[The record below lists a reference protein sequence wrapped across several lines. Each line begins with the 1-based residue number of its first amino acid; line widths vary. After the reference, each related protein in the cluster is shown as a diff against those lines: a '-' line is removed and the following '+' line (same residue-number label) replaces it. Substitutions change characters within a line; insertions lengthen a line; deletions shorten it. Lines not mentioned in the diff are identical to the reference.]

1 MFKQTDTQLQFKFEF
16 VGRSEAFPLGVK
28 TSYRAFCCN
37 EVIELLEEFTDNP
50 LDSGFRP
57 VLTEVKWQPDHSQES
72 LEILNDIPTADFIPH
87 GFIKG
92 SRNALNNTIREVES
106 YFSKR
111 LEVIREWH
119 AFDSIMPKNDFATP
133 FAVEHG
139 LYIPLKDILFGIQ
152 VGFDSTIDVPPIIS
166 KSRKQQY
173 NDCDISKQK
182 STASVN
188 HSGNKGKKVPEA
200 RISLEV
206 SNIVLTDEEK
216 HRIMCERVQSLTIK
230 DLMSDQL
237 KQLCLDASIKMKGL
251 TNKVKML
258 EA

>member
-1 MFKQTDTQLQFKFEF
+1 M
-16 VGRSEAFPLGVK
+16 
-28 TSYRAFCCN
+28 
-37 EVIELLEEFTDNP
+37 
-50 LDSGFRP
+50 
-57 VLTEVKWQPDHSQES
+57 
-72 LEILNDIPTADFIPH
+72 
-87 GFIKG
+87 
-92 SRNALNNTIREVES
+92 
-106 YFSKR
+106 
-111 LEVIREWH
+111 
-119 AFDSIMPKNDFATP
+119 
-133 FAVEHG
+133 
-139 LYIPLKDILFGIQ
+139 FGIQ

-237 KQLCLDASIKMKGL
+237 KQLRLDASIKMKGL